1 TLPCLPGARPCIP
14 KDFGHGSLVC
24 VCNATYCDTLDPLVL
39 PAPGSYVK
47 YESSKAGKRLERS
60 EGRFQSSLRT
70 PGSAAGGWRCQRGT
84 PRHHGLSRGLPA
96 GLLLTL
102 NISAL
107 YQHVKGF
114 GGSLSDAAAMNI
126 LKLSRPAQDN
136 LLRSYF
142 SESGIEYNLIRVPMA
157 CSDFSVRPYSY
168 DDVPDDYELK
178 HFRLVDEDVKMKV

>member
-14 KDFGHGSLVC
+14 KDFGRGSLVC

-39 PAPGSYVK
+39 PATGSYVK

-60 EGRFQSSLRT
+60 EGRFQRSLRT
-70 PGSAAGGWRCQRGT
+70 P
-84 PRHHGLSRGLPA
+84 

-102 NISAL
+102 NTSTL

-126 LKLSRPAQDN
+126 LKLSQPAQDN

-178 HFRLVDEDVKMKV
+178 HFKLPDEDVKMKV